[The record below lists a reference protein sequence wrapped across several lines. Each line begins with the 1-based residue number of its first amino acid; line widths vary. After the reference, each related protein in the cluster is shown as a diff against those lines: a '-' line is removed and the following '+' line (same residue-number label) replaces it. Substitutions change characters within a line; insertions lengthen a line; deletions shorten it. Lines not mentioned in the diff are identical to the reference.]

1 MKRSRLALAIAA
13 LPLVAAAESSLDYEQ
28 ALKLPNTVVTASRTA
43 QDSKETTAAVTVF
56 TRDDIERLQPVNVAD
71 LLSRVPGV
79 QVQQSG
85 GRGSSTNIMIRGTS
99 NAQSLVLVDGVRV
112 GSASAGGASL
122 QHLNLEQIERIE
134 VLRGAR
140 SAVYGADAIGGVI
153 QIFTRRGSEGLQ
165 GRVRVAAGNKG
176 LWERSLGLSG
186 GDQQTTFNLSASLD
200 EMSGFDRTRKAY
212 PADMDHDSYRN
223 KAFSLNVAHA
233 FNERVKA
240 GVNVLEQ
247 RGKTEYDDSYDYLA
261 DWLTPPQYVAE
272 EKNTYEKFKVSSIST
287 YLDIKFTE
295 NWDSRLS
302 LGYSED
308 KQNHFNKLSTP
319 KDDGSFNTYRKS
331 AAWTNNFSLSEQH
344 DLLFGAEYVKDSL
357 RAKSQYAPVPN
368 TNPFTQTL
376 RWNQAAF
383 IQHNFRGELFSTELG
398 LRHDK
403 NQQFGNENT
412 WNAALSLP
420 VNERNDLILAYSEG
434 FRAPTFNDLYYPGFG
449 NINLRPEKSK
459 SYELQLHSQLA
470 ENLRLEAS
478 LYRINIKDM
487 ISSVGVYPNSKMEN
501 VNKARINGFEA
512 SLLHKVYDL
521 DGSLNIS
528 IIDPR
533 DRKSGHQLPRRAKR
547 TLSYDLDKQ
556 LGAFGMGA
564 TWKLASSSYN
574 DDKNTKTIAGYGTL
588 DLRGSWQA
596 NDELGFDLRLGNIFD
611 KGYTR
616 AQYSYQGSNYG
627 YREDPFTIRL
637 GLTWTPNL

>member
-13 LPLVAAAESSLDYEQ
+13 LPLAAAAESSLDYEQ

-85 GRGSSTNIMIRGTS
+85 GRGSTTSVRVRGTS

-140 SAVYGADAIGGVI
+140 SAVYGSDAIGGVI

-200 EMSGFDRTRKAY
+200 EITGLDRTEKTH
-212 PADMDHDSYRN
+212 PTSMDHDVYRN
-223 KAFSLNVAHA
+223 KAFSFSLAHA
-233 FNERVKA
+233 LTDQVKA
-240 GVNVLEQ
+240 GINVLEQ
-247 RGKTEYDDSYDYLA
+247 RGKNEYDSTSNKASQPYSKFIVSTTSAYMDVQA
-261 DWLTPPQYVAE
+261 TEQWNTKLT
-272 EKNTYEKFKVSSIST
+272 
-287 YLDIKFTE
+287 
-295 NWDSRLS
+295 
-302 LGYSED
+302 LGHSED
-308 KQNHFNKLSTP
+308 KSSNYDKLFAGV
-319 KDDGSFNTYRKS
+319 DDFNTYRDS
-331 AAWTNNFSLSEQH
+331 ATWLNTLSLTEQH
-344 DLLFGAEYVKDSL
+344 SLLFGADYLKDKL
-357 RAKSQYAPVPN
+357 RS
-368 TNPFTQTL
+368 TGDFTKTS

-383 IQHNFRGELFSTELG
+383 IQHNFQGELFSTELG

-403 NQQFGNENT
+403 NQQFGNKNT
-412 WNAALSLP
+412 WDAAFTLPFNQDHSITLSY
-420 VNERNDLILAYSEG
+420 AEG
-434 FRAPTFNDLYYPGFG
+434 FRAPTFNNLYGPVGWGSNPDLKA
-449 NINLRPEKSK
+449 EKSK
-459 SYELQLHSQLA
+459 GYELQLHSQLA

-487 ISSVGVYPNSKMEN
+487 IASVGVYPNSKMEN
-501 VNKARINGFEA
+501 VDKARINGFEA
-512 SLLHKVYDL
+512 SLLHKIYDL

-533 DRKSGHQLPRRAKR
+533 DRKSGKQLGRLAKR

-556 LGAFGMGA
+556 LGAFGVGA
-564 TWKLASSSYN
+564 TWKLASNSTDSY
-574 DDKNTKTIAGYGTL
+574 TKDNIAGYGTL

>member
-85 GRGSSTNIMIRGTS
+85 GRGSTTSVRIRGTS

-140 SAVYGADAIGGVI
+140 SAVYGSDAIGGVI

-200 EMSGFDRTRKAY
+200 EMSGFDRTHRSFDSDA
-212 PADMDHDSYRN
+212 DHDAYRN
-223 KAFSLNVAHA
+223 KAFSFSLAHA
-233 FNERVKA
+233 FTDRVKA

-247 RGKTEYDDSYDYLA
+247 RGKTEYDNPYGRSDSNWVAHPAEPYD
-261 DWLTPPQYVAE
+261 
-272 EKNTYEKFKVSSIST
+272 KFKVSSVSAYFDVQAT
-287 YLDIKFTE
+287 DQWNTKLT
-295 NWDSRLS
+295 
-302 LGYSED
+302 LGHSED
-308 KQNHFNKLSTP
+308 KSSNYDKLFP
-319 KDDGSFNTYRKS
+319 KVDDFNTYRDS
-331 AAWTNNFSLSEQH
+331 ALWMNILELTENQTLG
-344 DLLFGAEYVKDSL
+344 FGAEYLKDKL
-357 RAKSQYAPVPN
+357 RSSTQYDK
-368 TNPFTQTL
+368 TS

-383 IQHNFRGELFSTELG
+383 IQHNYSSDQFSTELG

-412 WNAALSLP
+412 WNAAFTLPFNQGHAVTLSY
-420 VNERNDLILAYSEG
+420 AEG
-434 FRAPTFNDLYYPGFG
+434 FRSPTFNDLYWPDFCDPSFG
-449 NINLRPEKSK
+449 CSVSSNPDLKAESSK
-459 SYELQLHSQLA
+459 SYELQYRGQLSQEMSLT
-470 ENLRLEAS
+470 AS
-478 LYRINIKDM
+478 LYRTDIRDAIVFKGIPQNID
-487 ISSVGVYPNSKMEN
+487 
-501 VNKARINGFEA
+501 KARINGFET
-512 SLLHKVYDL
+512 SFLHKVYDL

-533 DRKSGHQLPRRAKR
+533 DRKTGKQLQRRAKR

-556 LGAFGMGA
+556 FGAFGAGA
-564 TWKLASSSYN
+564 TLRLVSKSPDVYYDSSFVSHETSN
-574 DDKNTKTIAGYGTL
+574 AGYATF

-596 NDELGFDLRLGNIFD
+596 NEELGFDLRLNNVLD
-611 KGYTR
+611 KNHSRAAYGYENKP
-616 AQYSYQGSNYG
+616 YN

>member
-13 LPLVAAAESSLDYEQ
+13 LPLAAAAESSLDYEQ

-79 QVQQSG
+79 QIIQSG
-85 GRGSSTNIMIRGTS
+85 GRGSSTSVMIRGTS

-112 GSASAGGASL
+112 GSASLGGASL

-140 SAVYGADAIGGVI
+140 SAVYGSDAIGGVI

-200 EMSGFDRTRKAY
+200 EMSGFDRTHKSFDSDA
-212 PADMDHDSYRN
+212 DHDTYRN
-223 KAFSLNVAHA
+223 KAFSFSLAHA
-233 FNERVKA
+233 FTDQVKA

-247 RGKTEYDDSYDYLA
+247 WGKTEFDNPENWKGSREYA
-261 DWLTPPQYVAE
+261 DFTV
-272 EKNTYEKFKVSSIST
+272 TTVSSF
-287 YLDIKFTE
+287 LDMNLTE
-295 NWDSRLS
+295 QLNTRLE

-308 KQNHFNKLSTP
+308 KQENYNKLEVNR
-319 KDDGSFNTYRKS
+319 DNGSFNTYRKS
-331 AAWTNNFSLSEQH
+331 AAWTNNLSLSEQH
-344 DLLFGAEYVKDSL
+344 ELLFGAEYVKDSL
-357 RAKSQYAPVPN
+357 RAKSQYAPVPY
-368 TNPFTQTL
+368 TNPFTQTS

-403 NQQFGNENT
+403 NQQFGNKNT

-459 SYELQLHSQLA
+459 SYELQYRS
-470 ENLRLEAS
+470 EITSDIKLETS
-478 LYRINIKDM
+478 LYRTEVKDL
-487 ISSVGVYPNSKMEN
+487 IQSAKN

-533 DRKSGHQLPRRAKR
+533 DRKTGKQLQRRAKR

-556 LGAFGMGA
+556 FGAFGAGA
-564 TWKLASSSYN
+564 TLRLVSKSPDVYYDSSFVSHETSN
-574 DDKNTKTIAGYGTL
+574 AGYATF
-588 DLRGSWQA
+588 DLRGNWQA
-596 NDELGFDLRLGNIFD
+596 NEELGFDLRLNNVLD
-611 KGYTR
+611 KNYSRAAYGYENKP
-616 AQYSYQGSNYG
+616 YN

>member
-13 LPLVAAAESSLDYEQ
+13 LPLAAAAESSVDYEQ

-79 QVQQSG
+79 QIVQSG
-85 GRGSSTNIMIRGTS
+85 GRGSSTSVMIRGTS

-140 SAVYGADAIGGVI
+140 SAVYGSDAIGGVI

-200 EMSGFDRTRKAY
+200 EMSGFDRTHKSFDSDA
-212 PADMDHDSYRN
+212 DHDAYRN
-223 KAFSLNVAHA
+223 KAFSFSLAHA
-233 FNERVKA
+233 FTDRVKA

-247 RGKTEYDDSYDYLA
+247 RGKTEYDDPFGRYDEDSDSYLPTQPY
-261 DWLTPPQYVAE
+261 Y
-272 EKNTYEKFKVSSIST
+272 KFTVSSVST
-287 YLDIKFTE
+287 YLDVQATDQWSTKLT
-295 NWDSRLS
+295 
-302 LGYSED
+302 LGHSED
-308 KQNHFNKLSTP
+308 KSSNYDKLFP
-319 KDDGSFNTYRKS
+319 KVDDFNTYRDS
-331 AAWTNNFSLSEQH
+331 ATWLNTLTLTEQH
-344 DLLFGAEYVKDSL
+344 SLLFGADYLKDKL
-357 RAKSQYAPVPN
+357 RS
-368 TNPFTQTL
+368 TGGFTKTS

-383 IQHNFRGELFSTELG
+383 IQHNYRGELLGTELG

-403 NQQFGNENT
+403 NQQFGNKNT
-412 WNAALSLP
+412 WNAALTFP
-420 VNERNDLILAYSEG
+420 IGDRNDLTLAYSEG
-434 FRAPTFNDLYYPGFG
+434 FRAPTFNDLYWPFMG
-449 NINLRPEKSK
+449 NEELKPEESK
-459 SYELQLHSQLA
+459 GYELQLRSQIA
-470 ENLRLEAS
+470 EDLRLEAS
-478 LYRINIKDM
+478 LYQLNIKDL
-487 ISSVGVYPNSKMEN
+487 IVYDRDSKFMQN
-501 VNKARINGFEA
+501 INKARINGFEA
-512 SLLHKVYDL
+512 SLLHKIYDL

-574 DDKNTKTIAGYGTL
+574 KADNARAIAGYGTL

>member
-13 LPLVAAAESSLDYEQ
+13 LPLAAAAESSLDYEQ

-85 GRGSSTNIMIRGTS
+85 GRGSTTSVRIRGTS

-140 SAVYGADAIGGVI
+140 SAVYGSDAIGGVI

-186 GDQQTTFNLSASLD
+186 GNQQTTFNLSASLD
-200 EMSGFDRTRKAY
+200 EMSGFDRTHKSFDSDA
-212 PADMDHDSYRN
+212 DHDTYRN
-223 KAFSLNVAHA
+223 KAFSFSLAHA
-233 FNERVKA
+233 FTDQVKA
-240 GVNVLEQ
+240 GVNFLEQ
-247 RGKTEYDDSYDYLA
+247 WGKTEYDNPFGSGPAWDEPAAPYD
-261 DWLTPPQYVAE
+261 
-272 EKNTYEKFKVSSIST
+272 KFKNSSASL
-287 YLDIKFTE
+287 YLDAQVTD
-295 NWDSRLS
+295 NWNTRLT
-302 LGYSED
+302 LGHSED
-308 KQNHFNKLSTP
+308 KSANYDKLRVGQ
-319 KDDGSFNTYRKS
+319 DDFNTYRDS
-331 AAWTNNFSLSEQH
+331 ASWLNTLMLTEQH
-344 DLLFGAEYVKDSL
+344 SLLFGADYLKDKL
-357 RAKSQYAPVPN
+357 RS
-368 TNPFTQTL
+368 TGDFTKTS

-383 IQHNFRGELFSTELG
+383 IQHNYRGELFGTELG

-403 NQQFGNENT
+403 NQQYGNKNT
-412 WNAALSLP
+412 WNAAFTLPFNKEHSLT
-420 VNERNDLILAYSEG
+420 ASYAEG
-434 FRAPTFNDLYYPGFG
+434 YRTPTFNDLYSYDPVNYYVG
-449 NINLRPEKSK
+449 NPDLKAEKSK
-459 SYELQLHSQLA
+459 SYELQYRGQLA
-470 ENLRLEAS
+470 VDVRLEAS
-478 LYRINIKDM
+478 LYRT
-487 ISSVGVYPNSKMEN
+487 N
-501 VNKARINGFEA
+501 VQDLITYGSDPITFIGSMYNVDKARINGFEA
-512 SLLHKVYDL
+512 SLLHKIYDL

-533 DRKSGHQLPRRAKR
+533 DRKSGKQLDRLAKR

-564 TWKLASSSYN
+564 TWRLVSSSYN
-574 DDKNTKTIAGYGTL
+574 KVDNARAIAGYGTL

-616 AQYSYQGSNYG
+616 ALYNYKVNSETYSYG

>member
-13 LPLVAAAESSLDYEQ
+13 LPLAAAAESSLDYEQ

-85 GRGSSTNIMIRGTS
+85 GRGSTTSVRVRGTS

-112 GSASAGGASL
+112 GSASLGGASL

-140 SAVYGADAIGGVI
+140 SAVYGSDAIGGVI

-200 EMSGFDRTRKAY
+200 EIAGLDRTEKTH
-212 PADMDHDSYRN
+212 PTSMDHDVYRN
-223 KAFSLNVAHA
+223 KAFSFSLAHA
-233 FNERVKA
+233 LTDQVKA
-240 GVNVLEQ
+240 GINVLEQ
-247 RGKTEYDDSYDYLA
+247 RGKNEYDSTSNKASQPYSKFIVSTTSAYMDVQA
-261 DWLTPPQYVAE
+261 TEQWNTKLT
-272 EKNTYEKFKVSSIST
+272 
-287 YLDIKFTE
+287 
-295 NWDSRLS
+295 
-302 LGYSED
+302 LGHSED
-308 KQNHFNKLSTP
+308 KSSNYDKLFAGV
-319 KDDGSFNTYRKS
+319 DDFNTYRDS
-331 AAWTNNFSLSEQH
+331 ALWMNILELTENQALG
-344 DLLFGAEYVKDSL
+344 FGAEYLKDKL
-357 RAKSQYAPVPN
+357 RSSTQYDK
-368 TNPFTQTL
+368 TS

-383 IQHNFRGELFSTELG
+383 IQHSYSSDQFSTELG

-412 WNAALSLP
+412 WNAAFTLP
-420 VNERNDLILAYSEG
+420 VNQEHAVTLSYAEG
-434 FRAPTFNDLYYPGFG
+434 FRSPTFNDLYWPDFCDSSAVCFASS
-449 NINLRPEKSK
+449 NPDLKAESSK
-459 SYELQLHSQLA
+459 SYELRYLGQLSQEVSLT
-470 ENLRLEAS
+470 AS
-478 LYRINIKDM
+478 LYRTNIRDA
-487 ISSVGVYPNSKMEN
+487 IVFQDIPRN

-512 SLLHKVYDL
+512 SLLHKIYDL

-533 DRKSGHQLPRRAKR
+533 DRKSGHQLPRLAKR

-564 TWKLASSSYN
+564 TWKLVSSSYN
-574 DDKNTKTIAGYGTL
+574 KVDNARAIAGYGTL

-611 KGYTR
+611 KGYIR

>member
-13 LPLVAAAESSLDYEQ
+13 LPLAAAAESSLDYEQ

-79 QVQQSG
+79 QIVQSG
-85 GRGSSTNIMIRGTS
+85 GRGSSTSVMIRGTS

-140 SAVYGADAIGGVI
+140 SAVYGSDAIGGVI

-200 EMSGFDRTRKAY
+200 EMSGFDRTHKSFDSDA
-212 PADMDHDSYRN
+212 DHDAYRN
-223 KAFSLNVAHA
+223 KAFSFSLAHA
-233 FNERVKA
+233 FTDRVKA

-247 RGKTEYDDSYDYLA
+247 RGKTEFDNPENWKASREYA
-261 DWLTPPQYVAE
+261 DFTV
-272 EKNTYEKFKVSSIST
+272 TTVSSFLDMNLTEQLST
-287 YLDIKFTE
+287 
-295 NWDSRLS
+295 RLE

-308 KQNHFNKLSTP
+308 KQENYNKLETNR
-319 KDDGSFNTYRKS
+319 DNGSFNTYRKS
-331 AAWTNNFSLSEQH
+331 AVWTNNLSLSEQH
-344 DLLFGAEYVKDSL
+344 ELLFGAEYVKDSL
-357 RAKSQYAPVPN
+357 RANSQYAPVPY
-368 TNPFTQTL
+368 TNPFTQTS

-383 IQHNFRGELFSTELG
+383 IQHNYRGELFSTELG

-403 NQQFGNENT
+403 NQQFGNKNT

-420 VNERNDLILAYSEG
+420 VNERSDLILAYSEG

-459 SYELQLHSQLA
+459 SYELQYRSEITSDLK
-470 ENLRLEAS
+470 LETS
-478 LYRINIKDM
+478 LYRTEVKDL
-487 ISSVGVYPNSKMEN
+487 IQLAKN

-512 SLLHKVYDL
+512 SLLHKIYDL

-533 DRKSGHQLPRRAKR
+533 DRKSGHQLARLAKR

-574 DDKNTKTIAGYGTL
+574 KVDNARAIAGYGTL

-611 KGYTR
+611 KSYTR
-616 AQYSYQGSNYG
+616 ALYDYQRGSYG

-637 GLTWTPNL
+637 GLSWTPNL

>member
-13 LPLVAAAESSLDYEQ
+13 LPLAAAAESSLDYEQ

-79 QVQQSG
+79 QIVQSG
-85 GRGSSTNIMIRGTS
+85 GRGSSTSVMIRGTS

-112 GSASAGGASL
+112 GSASLGGASL

-140 SAVYGADAIGGVI
+140 SAVYGSDAIGGVI

-200 EMSGFDRTRKAY
+200 EMSGFDRTHKSFDSDA
-212 PADMDHDSYRN
+212 DHDTYRN
-223 KAFSLNVAHA
+223 KAFSFSLAHA
-233 FNERVKA
+233 FTDQVKA

-247 RGKTEYDDSYDYLA
+247 WGKTEFDNPENWKGSREYA
-261 DWLTPPQYVAE
+261 DFTV
-272 EKNTYEKFKVSSIST
+272 TTVSSF
-287 YLDIKFTE
+287 LDMNLTE
-295 NWDSRLS
+295 QLNTRLE

-308 KQNHFNKLSTP
+308 KQENYNKLEVNR
-319 KDDGSFNTYRKS
+319 DNGSFNTYRKS
-331 AAWTNNFSLSEQH
+331 AAWTNNLSLSEQH
-344 DLLFGAEYVKDSL
+344 ELLFGAEYVKDSL
-357 RAKSQYAPVPN
+357 RAKSQYAPVPY
-368 TNPFTQTL
+368 TNPFTQTS

-403 NQQFGNENT
+403 NQQFGNKNT

-459 SYELQLHSQLA
+459 SYELQYRS
-470 ENLRLEAS
+470 EITSDIKLETS
-478 LYRINIKDM
+478 LYRTEVKDL
-487 ISSVGVYPNSKMEN
+487 IQSAKN

-533 DRKSGHQLPRRAKR
+533 DRKTGKQLQRRAKR

-556 LGAFGMGA
+556 FGAFGAGA
-564 TWKLASSSYN
+564 TLRLVSKSPDVYYDSSFVSHETSN
-574 DDKNTKTIAGYGTL
+574 AGYATF
-588 DLRGSWQA
+588 DLRGNWQA
-596 NDELGFDLRLGNIFD
+596 NEELGFDLRLNNVLD
-611 KGYTR
+611 KNYSRAAYGYENKP
-616 AQYSYQGSNYG
+616 YN

>member
-13 LPLVAAAESSLDYEQ
+13 LPLAAAAESSVDYEQ

-79 QVQQSG
+79 QIVQSG
-85 GRGSSTNIMIRGTS
+85 GRGSSTSVMIRGTS

-112 GSASAGGASL
+112 GSASLGGASL

-140 SAVYGADAIGGVI
+140 SAVYGSDAIGGVI

-200 EMSGFDRTRKAY
+200 EMSGFDRTHKSFDSDA
-212 PADMDHDSYRN
+212 DHDTYRN
-223 KAFSLNVAHA
+223 KAFSFSLAHA
-233 FNERVKA
+233 FTDQVKA

-247 RGKTEYDDSYDYLA
+247 WGKTEFDNPENWKGSREYA
-261 DWLTPPQYVAE
+261 DFTV
-272 EKNTYEKFKVSSIST
+272 TTVSSF
-287 YLDIKFTE
+287 LDMNLTE
-295 NWDSRLS
+295 QLNTRLE

-308 KQNHFNKLSTP
+308 KQENYNKLEVNR
-319 KDDGSFNTYRKS
+319 DNGSFNTYRKS
-331 AAWTNNFSLSEQH
+331 AAWTNNLSLSEQH
-344 DLLFGAEYVKDSL
+344 ELLFGAEYVKDSL
-357 RAKSQYAPVPN
+357 RAKSQYAPVPY
-368 TNPFTQTL
+368 TNPFTQTS

-403 NQQFGNENT
+403 NQQFGNKNT

-459 SYELQLHSQLA
+459 SYELQYRS
-470 ENLRLEAS
+470 EITSDIKLETS
-478 LYRINIKDM
+478 LYRTEVKDL
-487 ISSVGVYPNSKMEN
+487 IQSAKN

-533 DRKSGHQLPRRAKR
+533 DRKTGKQLQRRAKR

-556 LGAFGMGA
+556 FGAFGAGA
-564 TWKLASSSYN
+564 TLRLVSKSPDVYYDSSFVSHETSN
-574 DDKNTKTIAGYGTL
+574 AGYATF
-588 DLRGSWQA
+588 DLRGNWQA
-596 NDELGFDLRLGNIFD
+596 NEELGFDLRLNNVLD
-611 KGYTR
+611 KNYSRAAYGYENKP
-616 AQYSYQGSNYG
+616 YN

>member
-13 LPLVAAAESSLDYEQ
+13 LPLAAAAESSLDYEQ

-140 SAVYGADAIGGVI
+140 SAVYGSDAIGGVI

-200 EMSGFDRTRKAY
+200 EMSGFDRTHKSFDSDA
-212 PADMDHDSYRN
+212 DHDAYRN
-223 KAFSLNVAHA
+223 KAFSFSLAHA
-233 FNERVKA
+233 FTDRVKA
-240 GVNVLEQ
+240 GVNFLEQ
-247 RGKTEYDDSYDYLA
+247 RGKTEYDNPYGRSDSNWVAHPAEPYD
-261 DWLTPPQYVAE
+261 
-272 EKNTYEKFKVSSIST
+272 KFKVSSVSAYFDVQAT
-287 YLDIKFTE
+287 DQWNTKLT
-295 NWDSRLS
+295 
-302 LGYSED
+302 LGHSED
-308 KQNHFNKLSTP
+308 KSSNYDKLFAGV
-319 KDDGSFNTYRKS
+319 DDFNTYRDS
-331 AAWTNNFSLSEQH
+331 ATWLNTLSLTEQH
-344 DLLFGAEYVKDSL
+344 SLLFGADYLKDKL
-357 RAKSQYAPVPN
+357 RS
-368 TNPFTQTL
+368 TGDFTKTS

-383 IQHNFRGELFSTELG
+383 IQHNYRGELFGTELG

-412 WNAALSLP
+412 WNAALTIP
-420 VNERNDLILAYSEG
+420 FDQNNELTVSYAEA
-434 FRAPTFNDLYYPGFG
+434 FKAPTFNDLYSQYPDISFYG
-449 NINLRPEKSK
+449 NPSLKAETSK
-459 SYELQLHSQLA
+459 SFELLLKSQLS
-470 ENLRLEAS
+470 ENVSVESA
-478 LYRINIKDM
+478 LYRTD
-487 ISSVGVYPNSKMEN
+487 ISNLIASEYNRSNGITKMQN
-501 VNKARINGFEA
+501 VKKARINGFEA

-616 AQYSYQGSNYG
+616 ALYNYKVNSETYSYG

>member
-13 LPLVAAAESSLDYEQ
+13 LPLAAAAESSVDYEQ

-85 GRGSSTNIMIRGTS
+85 GRGSTTSVRIRGTS
-99 NAQSLVLVDGVRV
+99 NAQSLVLVDGGRV
-112 GSASAGGASL
+112 GSASLGGASL

-140 SAVYGADAIGGVI
+140 SAVYGSDAIGGVI

-200 EMSGFDRTRKAY
+200 EMSGFDRTHKSFDSDA
-212 PADMDHDSYRN
+212 DHDAYRN
-223 KAFSLNVAHA
+223 KAFSFSLAHA
-233 FNERVKA
+233 FTDRVKA

-247 RGKTEYDDSYDYLA
+247 RGKTEYDNPYGRSDSNWVAHPAEPYD
-261 DWLTPPQYVAE
+261 
-272 EKNTYEKFKVSSIST
+272 KFKVSSVSAYFDVQAT
-287 YLDIKFTE
+287 DQWNTKLT
-295 NWDSRLS
+295 
-302 LGYSED
+302 LGHSED
-308 KQNHFNKLSTP
+308 KSSNYDKLFAGV
-319 KDDGSFNTYRKS
+319 DDFNTYRDS
-331 AAWTNNFSLSEQH
+331 ATWLNTLTLTEQH
-344 DLLFGAEYVKDSL
+344 SLLFGADYLKDKL
-357 RAKSQYAPVPN
+357 RS
-368 TNPFTQTL
+368 TGDFTKTS

-383 IQHNFRGELFSTELG
+383 IQHNFQGELFSTELG

-412 WNAALSLP
+412 WNAAFTLP
-420 VNERNDLILAYSEG
+420 VNQESSLTLSYAEG
-434 FRAPTFNDLYYPGFG
+434 FRAPTFNDLYGPVGWG
-449 NINLRPEKSK
+449 SNPDLNAEKSK
-459 SYELQLHSQLA
+459 SYELQLHSRLA
-470 ENLRLEAS
+470 DDLHLEAS
-478 LYRINIKDM
+478 LYRTNIKDL
-487 ISSVGVYPNSKMEN
+487 IASEN
-501 VNKARINGFEA
+501 NVMKNLHKARINGFEA

-533 DRKSGHQLPRRAKR
+533 DRKSGKQLGRLAKR

-556 LGAFGMGA
+556 LGAFGVGA
-564 TWKLASSSYN
+564 TWKLASNSTDSY
-574 DDKNTKTIAGYGTL
+574 TKDNIAGYGTL

-616 AQYSYQGSNYG
+616 AQYSYQGSSYG

>member
-13 LPLVAAAESSLDYEQ
+13 LPLAAAAESSVDYEQ

-85 GRGSSTNIMIRGTS
+85 GRGSATSVMIRGTS
-99 NAQSLVLVDGVRV
+99 NKQSLVLVDGVRV
-112 GSASAGGASL
+112 GSASAGGAGL

-140 SAVYGADAIGGVI
+140 SAVYGADAIGGVV

-200 EMSGFDRTRKAY
+200 EMSGFDRTHKSFDSDA
-212 PADMDHDSYRN
+212 DHDAYRN
-223 KAFSLNVAHA
+223 KAFSFSLAHA
-233 FNERVKA
+233 FTDQVKA
-240 GVNVLEQ
+240 GVNFLEQ
-247 RGKTEYDDSYDYLA
+247 RGKTEYDNPSGRYDIA
-261 DWLTPPQYVAE
+261 SKKSVPAE
-272 EKNTYEKFKVSSIST
+272 PYDKFKVSSTAAYIEVQA
-287 YLDIKFTE
+287 TE
-295 NWDSRLS
+295 RWNTRLTA
-302 LGYSED
+302 GHSED
-308 KQNHFNKLSTP
+308 KGNSYDKLYSTV
-319 KDDGSFNTYRKS
+319 DDFNTYRDS
-331 AAWTNNFSLSEQH
+331 ADWTNTLVLTDSQTLR
-344 DLLFGAEYVKDSL
+344 FGADYLKDKL
-357 RAKSQYAPVPN
+357 RSTTQYAESS
-368 TNPFTQTL
+368 
-376 RWNQAAF
+376 RWNQAAY
-383 IQHNFRGELFSTELG
+383 IQHSYESELLSTELG
-398 LRHDK
+398 VRHDK
-403 NQQFGNENT
+403 NQQFGNKNT
-412 WNAALSLP
+412 WNAALTFP
-420 VNERNDLILAYSEG
+420 IGDRNDLTLAYSEG
-434 FRAPTFNDLYYPGFG
+434 FRAPTFNDLYWPFMG
-449 NINLRPEKSK
+449 NEELKPEESK
-459 SYELQLHSQLA
+459 GYELQLRSQIA
-470 ENLRLEAS
+470 EDLRLEAS
-478 LYRINIKDM
+478 LYQLNVKDLIVYDRDSKFMQNI
-487 ISSVGVYPNSKMEN
+487 
-501 VNKARINGFEA
+501 NKARINGFEA
-512 SLLHKVYDL
+512 SLLHKIYDL

>member
-13 LPLVAAAESSLDYEQ
+13 LPLAAAAESSLDYEQ

-79 QVQQSG
+79 QIIQSG
-85 GRGSSTNIMIRGTS
+85 GRGSSTSVMIRGTS

-112 GSASAGGASL
+112 GSASLGGASL

-140 SAVYGADAIGGVI
+140 SAVYGSDAIGGVI

-200 EMSGFDRTRKAY
+200 EMSGFDRTHRSFDSDA
-212 PADMDHDSYRN
+212 DHDTYRN
-223 KAFSLNVAHA
+223 KAFSFSLAHA
-233 FNERVKA
+233 FTDRVKA

-247 RGKTEYDDSYDYLA
+247 WGKTEFDNPGNWKASREYA
-261 DWLTPPQYVAE
+261 DFTV
-272 EKNTYEKFKVSSIST
+272 TTVSSF
-287 YLDIKFTE
+287 LDMNLTE
-295 NWDSRLS
+295 QLNTRLE

-308 KQNHFNKLSTP
+308 KQENYNKLEP
-319 KDDGSFNTYRKS
+319 NRDNGSFNTYRKS
-331 AAWTNNFSLSEQH
+331 AVWTNNLSLSEQH
-344 DLLFGAEYVKDSL
+344 ELLFGAEYVKDSL
-357 RAKSQYAPVPN
+357 RANSQYAQVPY
-368 TNPFTQTL
+368 TNPFTQTS

-412 WNAALSLP
+412 WNAAFTLP
-420 VNERNDLILAYSEG
+420 VNQESSLTLSYAEG
-434 FRAPTFNDLYYPGFG
+434 FRAPTFNDLYGPVGWG
-449 NINLRPEKSK
+449 SNPDLKAEKSK
-459 SYELQLHSQLA
+459 SYELQLHSRLA
-470 ENLRLEAS
+470 DDLHLEAS
-478 LYRINIKDM
+478 LYRTNIKDL
-487 ISSVGVYPNSKMEN
+487 IASEN
-501 VNKARINGFEA
+501 NVMKNLDKARINGFEA

-533 DRKSGHQLPRRAKR
+533 DRKSGKQLQRRAKR

-556 LGAFGMGA
+556 FGAFGAGA
-564 TWKLASSSYN
+564 TLRLVSKSPDVYYDSSFVSHETSN
-574 DDKNTKTIAGYGTL
+574 AGYATF

-596 NDELGFDLRLGNIFD
+596 NEELGFDLRLNNVLD
-611 KGYTR
+611 KNYSRAAYGYENKP
-616 AQYSYQGSNYG
+616 YN

>member
-13 LPLVAAAESSLDYEQ
+13 LPLAAAAESSLDYEQ

-140 SAVYGADAIGGVI
+140 SAVYGSDAIGGVI

-200 EMSGFDRTRKAY
+200 EMSGFDRTHRSFDSDA
-212 PADMDHDSYRN
+212 DHDTYRN
-223 KAFSLNVAHA
+223 KAFSFSLAHA
-233 FNERVKA
+233 FTDRVKA

-247 RGKTEYDDSYDYLA
+247 RGKTEYDSTYMDSSEPYD
-261 DWLTPPQYVAE
+261 
-272 EKNTYEKFKVSSIST
+272 KFTVSSVST
-287 YLDIKFTE
+287 YLDVQVTDQWSTKLT
-295 NWDSRLS
+295 
-302 LGYSED
+302 LGHSED
-308 KQNHFNKLSTP
+308 KSSNYDKLFAGV
-319 KDDGSFNTYRKS
+319 DDFNTYRDS
-331 AAWTNNFSLSEQH
+331 ATWLNTLTLTEQH
-344 DLLFGAEYVKDSL
+344 SLLFGADYLKDKL
-357 RAKSQYAPVPN
+357 RS
-368 TNPFTQTL
+368 TGDFTKTS

-383 IQHNFRGELFSTELG
+383 IQHSFQGKLFSTELG

-403 NQQFGNENT
+403 NQQFGNKNT
-412 WNAALSLP
+412 WNGALIVP
-420 VNERNDLILAYSEG
+420 VNENHELTLSYAEG
-434 FRAPTFNDLYYPGFG
+434 FRAPTFNDLYSRYG
-449 NINLRPEKSK
+449 NVYIGNSDLRAEKSK
-459 SYELQLHSQLA
+459 NYELRYRGHLSS
-470 ENLRLEAS
+470 NLSLEAS
-478 LYRINIKDM
+478 VYRTNFQDLIASGKDQATG
-487 ISSVGVYPNSKMEN
+487 IDSKRN
-501 VNKARINGFEA
+501 VDKARINGFEA

-574 DDKNTKTIAGYGTL
+574 KADNARAIAGYGTL

-616 AQYSYQGSNYG
+616 AQYSYQGSSYG